1 MKKITKEKII
11 DCIKDWYL
19 VILLIIG
26 IIVLLLP
33 RPSDY
38 TLQVKV
44 VQVNSSAVVCKDTTG
59 HLWTFDTFDNSQYKV
74 NDQLVLGMYSHGTNK
89 TTDDNIVNID
99 YK

>member
-1 MKKITKEKII
+1 MKKEKII
-11 DCIKDWYL
+11 DWIKDWYL

-26 IIVLLLP
+26 IIAWIFFP

-44 VQVNSSAVVCKDTTG
+44 VQVTSSAVVCKDTTG
-59 HLWTFDTFDNSQYKV
+59 HLWTFDTFNNDQYKV
-74 NDQLVLGMYSHGTNK
+74 NDQLVLGMYTHGTQK
-89 TTDDNIVNID
+89 TIDDDIVSID

>member
-1 MKKITKEKII
+1 MKKEKII
-11 DCIKDWYL
+11 DWIKDWYL

-26 IIVLLLP
+26 IIIWFLP

-44 VQVNSSAVVCKDTTG
+44 IQVNSSAVVCEDTTG

-74 NDQLVLGMYSHGTNK
+74 NDQLVLGMYTHGTNK
-89 TTDDNIVNID
+89 IIDDKIVTID